1 MDGAMF
7 ANNPS
12 QLALLESKLIW
23 PKERL
28 QCFVSLGSGKPEHLV
43 MEDNRPMSANDLFS
57 KSFNNLA
64 DKETVHK
71 VHRLLLSRE
80 KYFKLNHPLQKM
92 VELDE
97 CRE

>member
-28 QCFVSLGSGKPEHLV
+28 QCFVSLGSGKPEDLV
-43 MEDNRPMSANDLFS
+43 MEDNRPLSAKDLFS
-57 KSFNNLA
+57 KSFNILA
-64 DKETVHK
+64 DTETEAEVAP
-71 VHRLLLSRE
+71 
-80 KYFKLNHPLQKM
+80 F
-92 VELDE
+92 
-97 CRE
+97 